1 MKLRFI
7 FLITFAAVSFAADGV
22 SFVNEGIADA
32 PVEEVWKALSTSE
45 GYKILGSVQAD
56 VDLRIGGTIR
66 SRYSNTGPLGDE
78 ETIENLILAY
88 EPPVMI
94 ATRIQKTPRGFPFR
108 EAWKHTWTVVTLERV
123 EGNRTKVRAASMG
136 FGTDAESIAMAKFFE
151 RGNQQTI
158 ENIRKYFAHPG
169 AK

>member
-1 MKLRFI
+1 MKLWF
-7 FLITFAAVSFAADGV
+7 FLLMTFATVAFGADGV
-22 SFVNEGIADA
+22 SFVNEGIVDA
-32 PVEEVWKALSTSE
+32 PVEEVWKALTTSE
-45 GYKILGSVQAD
+45 GYKILGPAQAE

-66 SRYSNTGPLGDE
+66 SRYTNTGPLGDE

-94 ATRIQKTPRGFPFR
+94 ATRIQKTPKGFPFK
-108 EAWKHTWTVVTLERV
+108 EAWKHTWTVLTLERM
-123 EGNRTKVRAASMG
+123 EGNRTRVRGASLG
-136 FGTDAESIAMAKFFE
+136 YGTDEESLAMKKFFE

-158 ENIRKYFAHPG
+158 ENIQKHFAHAG